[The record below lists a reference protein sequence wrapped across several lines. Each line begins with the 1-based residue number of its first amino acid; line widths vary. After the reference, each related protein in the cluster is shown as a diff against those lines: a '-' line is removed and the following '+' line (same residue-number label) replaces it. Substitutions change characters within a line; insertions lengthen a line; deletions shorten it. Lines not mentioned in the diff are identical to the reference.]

1 MAKKRSAKT
10 KARED
15 KRTPTMKT
23 PPKNQRKDN
32 DKAMNAL
39 ETGSRKSTRAGA
51 NHVKPDSQLRRRT
64 ERKVRSPQ
72 SRHEMR
78 GG

>member
-1 MAKKRSAKT
+1 MAKKRTGKT

-15 KRTPTMKT
+15 KRTSTMKT
-23 PPKNQRKDN
+23 PPKNQRKDH
-32 DKAMNAL
+32 DRATHAL
-39 ETGSRKSTRAGA
+39 EAGSRKSTRGGT
-51 NHVKPDSQLRRRT
+51 NRVKPDSQLTRRNT
-64 ERKVRSPQ
+64 RKVRSPE